1 VRRLFSCPAY
11 VVEDILILKQ
21 KLSMSNEEQITAI
34 TELDESHYRTKI
46 YAGGHFIYADEPL
59 SMGGTDEGM
68 SPAAL
73 LLASLG
79 SCTAITL
86 RMYAD
91 RKQYKLSAIK
101 IELAI
106 APENAIDTGT
116 VINLAVTLQ
125 GELTEAERARLL
137 QIADKCPIH
146 KMLSNPIKV
155 VTSELH

>member
-1 VRRLFSCPAY
+1 
-11 VVEDILILKQ
+11 
-21 KLSMSNEEQITAI
+21 MNNEQQITAI
-34 TELDESHYRTKI
+34 TEIDESHYRTKV
-46 YAGGHFIYADEPL
+46 YSGGHFIYADEPL

-101 IELAI
+101 IELAM
-106 APENAIDTGT
+106 APEATIDAGT
-116 VINLAVTLQ
+116 VINRSITLQ
-125 GELTEAERARLL
+125 GDLTETERTRLI

-146 KMLSNPIKV
+146 KMLSNPIQI
-155 VTSELH
+155 VTSEIHQQLA